1 MDYLSLNIDNQWAYL
16 DEGTEI
22 ALEGNNPLFSD
33 AGSKSYLFRLHVE
46 SNRHIFG
53 TSDEI
58 YGESYYRAIDG
69 KRSTLYI
76 MGIPVMTGKIAL
88 EDEVYMDE
96 DGYVAVNLVSGNLEF
111 AQMIEG
117 MNCRE
122 VELIDEIEVGRTY
135 DKVEFTV
142 DPNKDLLYDPDNVFN
157 VSIQHSF
164 DLPREFV
171 TITKSN
177 VVLPYPEMAYC
188 NIRACYTIGD
198 KAILNSAIQNNTKLK
213 ENDMV
218 EVNNELAVL
227 GVNRHNSGLCFYV
240 MYFLDRL
247 FKKLNISASSDNNA
261 LLSVEDVNRLAFVN
275 MGCFVD
281 TKGEEWVSTGDIVED
296 VPGFEIIWSSS
307 TWRQWSY
314 QDFAPVWLA
323 GTRRF
328 RRQTAIA
335 TSDNFP
341 NEDVKTVIESLEAI
355 FGAKFVYD
363 SESNRMSIFMLKD
376 ILCSTDVVDLSAEV
390 YESVKIENKT
400 KGFRLSYG
408 ESNDDNLHYNYE
420 GYENVKAISQYSEAL
435 RGISSFD
442 RTRYVDSRNGN
453 AYAVM
458 VESEADENG
467 DVEKLYPS
475 LIEVDEFADAIY
487 GDCSEDNYTEVV
499 TLPFTPIINNDIEGP
514 NNVSISKSEKEAA
527 DSSLSNTY
535 ALFIDEDIEP
545 RWVEFSEKHI
555 DRLTNLK
562 NGGTFDLKDTNYT
575 VGIKYLDYLGSNSGI
590 VARTTLWGK
599 TSNKGIFPADA
610 QPIVNSYDTGF
621 MLGIM
626 RGPGNEAGVEYFD
639 SDFDGEG
646 NSRVA
651 FTSATYAF
659 TSDSIDN
666 CNRVFDYNGKN
677 TDESGIDQ
685 SGRFSL
691 KLRAGKYDKEGS
703 PIKDADGND
712 IAIPADRAGR
722 GLYDKFWK
730 EYAYFTVNKKIL
742 RITCRMEV
750 ADLVAIDW
758 TKRYRIGDHIGF
770 IASYSYSVSTDGMS
784 DVELDLYYI

>member
-1 MDYLSLNIDNQWAYL
+1 MDYLSLKIDNQWAVL

-58 YGESYYRAIDG
+58 YGESYYKVIDG
-69 KRSTLYI
+69 KRSTLYV
-76 MGIPVMTGKIAL
+76 MGIPVMTGKISL
-88 EDEVYMDE
+88 EDEVMME

-122 VELIDEIEVGRTY
+122 VELLDEEIVVGRTY

-171 TITKSN
+171 TITDSN
-177 VVLPYPEMAYC
+177 IVHPYPEKAYC

-198 KAILNSAIQNNTKLK
+198 KSLLNSAIQNNPKLK

-218 EVNNELAVL
+218 EVNKELAVL
-227 GVNRHNSGLCFYV
+227 GVNRHNSSLCFYIL
-240 MYFLDRL
+240 YFLDCL
-247 FKKLNISASSDNNA
+247 FKKLKVSASSERNA
-261 LLSVEDVNRLAFVN
+261 LLSIEDAKRLAFVN
-275 MGCFVD
+275 MNCFVN

-296 VPGFEIIWSSS
+296 VPGFEVIWDSS
-307 TWRQWSY
+307 TWRQWFY

-328 RRQTAIA
+328 RRQTAVA
-335 TSDNFP
+335 TSENFP
-341 NEDVKTVIESLEAI
+341 NEDVKKVIESLEAI

-363 SESNRMSIFMLKD
+363 SESNRMSIFLLRD
-376 ILCSTDVVDLSAEV
+376 ILRSSDVVDLSAEV
-390 YESVKIENKT
+390 YENVKLENKI

-408 ESNDDNLHYNYE
+408 ESDDKNLHYNYE
-420 GYENVKAISQYSEAL
+420 DYENVKSISQYSEAL
-435 RGISSFD
+435 RGITSFD
-442 RTRYVDSRNGN
+442 RTRYIDARNGN

-458 VESEADENG
+458 VESEANENG

-475 LIEVDEFADAIY
+475 LIEVDEFADAIF
-487 GDCSEDNYTEVV
+487 GDCSEEDYTEIV
-499 TLPFTPIINNDIEGP
+499 TLPFSPIINNDVEGP
-514 NNVSISKSEKEAA
+514 NNVSISKSDKEST

-545 RWVEFSEKHI
+545 KWVEFSEKHV

-562 NGGTFDLKDTNYT
+562 NGYTYEPKDTNYT
-575 VGIKYLDYLGSNSGI
+575 VGIRYLDYLGSNSGI
-590 VARTTLWGK
+590 VARKTVWGS

-639 SDFDGEG
+639 NDFDGEG

-651 FTSATYAF
+651 FTSANYAF
-659 TSDSIDN
+659 TSDSVDN
-666 CNRVFDYNGKN
+666 CNRVFDYNGEN
-677 TDESGIDQ
+677 ADESGIDQ

-691 KLRAGKYDKEGS
+691 KLRAGKYDKDGN
-703 PIKDADGND
+703 PIKHADGNE
-712 IAIPADRAGR
+712 IIIPTGRSNR

-742 RITCRMEV
+742 RITCRMEI

-758 TKRYRIGDHIGF
+758 TKRYRIGEHVGF
-770 IASYSYSVSTDGMS
+770 IANYSYSVSTDGMS
-784 DVELDLYYI
+784 DVEMDLYYI